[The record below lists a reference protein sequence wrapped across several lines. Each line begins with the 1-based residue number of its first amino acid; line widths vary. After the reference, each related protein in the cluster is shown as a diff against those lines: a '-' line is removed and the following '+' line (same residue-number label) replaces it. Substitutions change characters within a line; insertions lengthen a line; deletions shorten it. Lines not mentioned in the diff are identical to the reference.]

1 MANDAAALCVLLL
14 TQQPLVNLLA
24 ALGPLAMGL
33 VLYTVSRYGASAT
46 RGELPHRVRGGA
58 RRGAPQEVPRIRVRH
73 LVSGEGITS
82 ESLERAVSLSHEKYC
97 SVAATLNSE
106 VEYEVV
112 LD

>member
-1 MANDAAALCVLLL
+1 MANDAAALCVLL
-14 TQQPLVNLLA
+14 TQQPLANLLA
-24 ALGPLAMGL
+24 ALGPLAVGL

-58 RRGAPQEVPRIRVRH
+58 RRGAPQEVHPDSCSSPRERRGHNVREP
-73 LVSGEGITS
+73 GRT
-82 ESLERAVSLSHEKYC
+82 VSLSHEKYC

-106 VEYEVV
+106 IEYEVV